1 MDETFIEI
9 LKLATERQKEG
20 VPFVLATIVQGEAGS
35 PGRTGFKVIVM
46 EDGSFSGTVGGGKL
60 EQLILAKCAE
70 VHKTQENALE
80 NYELKEDGI
89 GMACGGR
96 AQVFFEYY
104 PALRHAYLFGA
115 GHTCR
120 SISPLLKSLGF
131 QVVVIDNRPEFARKE
146 LLPAAEKV
154 VCSDYLEFISQLQPG
169 KNDAA
174 IIFTHGHQHDH
185 EILQAICRQNLPLF
199 YLGMIGS
206 QAKVK
211 KSRDQISAQKYQ
223 GNLIDKVYA
232 PIGLNIARSTTQEIA
247 VAIVAEILAVY
258 NQVSELKFMSKR

>member
-1 MDETFIEI
+1 MDETFIDI
-9 LKLATERQKEG
+9 LNLATVRQKEG
-20 VPFVLATIVQGEAGS
+20 IPFVLATIVEGEAGS

-46 EDGSFSGTVGGGKL
+46 EDGSFEGTVGGGKL

-70 VHKTQENALE
+70 IHQSRQNALQL
-80 NYELKEDGI
+80 YELKEDGI

-104 PALRHAYLFGA
+104 PAQRRAFLFGA

-120 SISPLLKSLGF
+120 SISPLLKSIGF
-131 QVVVIDNRPEFARKE
+131 QVVVIDNRPEFARSD
-146 LLPAAEKV
+146 LLPAADQV
-154 VCSDYLEFISQLQPG
+154 VCSDYQEFISEMKPG

-185 EILQAICRQNLPLF
+185 EILQEICRLNLPF
-199 YLGMIGS
+199 YYLGMIGS
-206 QAKVK
+206 KAKVS
-211 KSRDQISAQKYQ
+211 KSKDLIVAQKYA
-223 GNLIDKVYA
+223 GNLIEKVYA

-247 VAIVAEILAVY
+247 IAIVAEILAVY
-258 NQVSELKFMSKR
+258 NQVSEPKFMSKR